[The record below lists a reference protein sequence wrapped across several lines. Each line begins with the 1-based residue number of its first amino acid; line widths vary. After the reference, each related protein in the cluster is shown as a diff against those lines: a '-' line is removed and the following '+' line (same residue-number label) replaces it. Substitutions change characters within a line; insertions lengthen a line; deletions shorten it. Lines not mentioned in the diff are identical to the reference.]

1 MVESLSG
8 TEGMVVLKSDGF
20 NPGKGFAMM
29 IGYML

>member
-8 TEGMVVLKSDGF
+8 TEGMVVLKSHAF

-29 IGYML
+29 IDYML